1 MSSKGFTHLHLHS
14 QYSLLDGAVTFE
26 GLFARC
32 KKLGMNA
39 VAVTDHG
46 NMFGAVEF
54 YTKAKAAEIK
64 PILGIEAYIA
74 PGSRFDRTKTSISDA
89 AYHLILLAEN
99 HTGYQNLLKLAS
111 TGYVDG
117 FYYRPRIDKEIL
129 AECHEGLICATACL
143 KGEVT
148 AAAAAGDMKA
158 ARQAAESYLKIFGPQ
173 RFFIEIQR
181 HQSDGPDPTAALID
195 LANELGIGLIAT
207 NDVHFLSEDD
217 HEAHN
222 CLCAISTGKHAD
234 DPDRMIYPP
243 DVYLKSDAEMR
254 KLFPEAQQACDNTIA
269 IAERCHV
276 ELDLSTRHAPR
287 FRPPDGSTPEDY
299 LARLCLEGI
308 KDRYGEMTPQIKERL
323 DRELQVIQSKGFSSY
338 FLIVW
343 DFCNHARKHNI
354 PLGARGSGVGT
365 LVGYCLGLCSV
376 DPLRYDLLFER
387 FMDPARNE
395 MPDIDIDMCQ
405 VHRQE
410 IIEYVRQKYGQVAQI
425 ITFGT
430 MKAKAVIRD
439 ICRVLGVPLA
449 EADRLA
455 KLVPFS
461 LDMTLDK
468 ALETEPELKK
478 AYDENEL
485 TRRVID
491 VGRKLEGLARHASV
505 HAAGVV
511 IADEPLTNFVPLY
524 KAPGTEDIITQYE
537 GPMVEKVGLLKMDF
551 LGLKTL
557 SVLERARQLIQQ
569 KHGVDLDLEK
579 LDITDPKTFKIF
591 ADGKTKGVFQFE
603 SGGMQDL
610 LMKMKPDRIEDLIA
624 ANALYRPGP
633 MILIPDYIDRKHG
646 ARWSL
651 PHPIMTEVLQETY
664 GIMCIHEDTRIAMA
678 DGTEKPIRDVRIGDN
693 VQSLNRATS
702 RFEVKQCHGCGPTR
716 RANGVK
722 ITLENGFSVTLTDDH
737 QVYTFDGMKEAGR
750 LDPACDLV
758 AVGRHLP
765 QAHVTARHLAPWL
778 GADEDVAYLL
788 GSLIGDGAMTGK
800 GISLATGREEDH
812 RKLLAWMHERL
823 PSLHAHEYFH
833 GRSWYLSLSHPQLL
847 NDPSHGNRK
856 TRLHQLIESLGMKVS
871 AQHKHV
877 PEVIFRCSPK
887 VRAAFLAGLLDAD
900 GCTAVGTRK
909 GAVCF
914 LSSCSLA
921 LLEDVRHL
929 CELEGIP
936 TTIRT
941 NRIQFWDLQTL
952 ARITEPF
959 LLVRRFA
966 GRLTRGQSVGW
977 IPRSRLL
984 EAVPTSE
991 SLRAFSR
998 RTGIMRAGMKHDF
1011 PFVKSVT
1018 ALKAGIDLGGLR
1030 YYRIAKIERVQDQ
1043 QFYGMSVADHHNLVA
1058 NGIVVKNCYQEQVMR
1073 ICNRMGD
1080 IPLRDAYTLIKAI
1093 SKKKASIIVKEKERF
1108 LTGCVGKG
1116 LKKEEAEQ
1124 IFELIERFAGYGFN
1138 KSHSTRYAFIAY
1150 QTAYLKAHWPVE
1162 FMAALLTYEM
1172 GDTDKIVEYIAECQ
1186 SMGVE
1191 VMAPDINDSDVDFTP
1206 LYKETGQGDK
1216 GVIRFGLAAVKGVGE
1231 KAVEQMIAARRRI
1244 GRFQS
1249 LFHFC
1254 ENVDL
1259 RAVNKQVIEALIK
1272 GGAFDRL
1279 GGNRHQMMVALE
1291 RAMEVGASL
1300 QLDKINGQMNFF
1312 GQMTKETDYAED
1324 HKQLPD
1330 VPPWP
1335 ELQMLAFEKQVLGF
1349 YVTSNPLSQHAEAI
1363 NDYSTTNSA
1372 RLAQSSGTSDGQSNG
1387 HTNGNGNGE
1396 KLVTI
1401 GGMITKIRY
1410 NLTKTG
1416 RNAGSKMAV
1425 FTLEDLQGQ
1434 IEVVLFP
1441 DALAELAPLLVE
1453 DTVVFVRGKADYR
1466 RERPNIIASEM
1477 IPIDK
1482 AREKLA
1488 KGVRIRLDAR
1498 DVTKEKVMQIRSI
1511 CQSHKGSR
1519 PLSVVIMTD
1528 KGKVYA
1534 AADRSLS
1541 INPDVEFCRKMR
1553 QVVGDENFSLAK

>member
-1 MSSKGFTHLHLHS
+1 MPNKGFTHLHLHS

-26 GLFARC
+26 GLFGRC

-54 YTKAKAAEIK
+54 YTKARAAEIK
-64 PILGIEAYIA
+64 PIIGIEAYIA
-74 PGSRFDRTKTSISDA
+74 PGSRFDRTKTSISEA
-89 AYHLILLAEN
+89 AYHLVLLAEN
-99 HTGYQNLLKLAS
+99 NTGYRNLLKLAS
-111 TGYVDG
+111 TGYLDG

-129 AECHEGLICATACL
+129 AECHEGIICATACL

-148 AAAAAGDMKA
+148 AAAAHGDMKA
-158 ARQAAESYLKIFGPQ
+158 ARQAAESYLKIFGPE

-181 HQSDGPDPTAALID
+181 HQGGGPDPTQALID
-195 LANELGIGLIAT
+195 LANEMGIGLIAT
-207 NDVHFLSEDD
+207 NDVHFLNEDD
-217 HEAHN
+217 YEAHN
-222 CLCAISTGKHAD
+222 ALCAISTGKHAD

-254 KLFPEAQQACDNTIA
+254 KLFPEALQACDNTMA
-269 IAERCHV
+269 IAERCNV
-276 ELDLSTRHAPR
+276 ELDLKTQHAPR
-287 FRPPDGSTPEDY
+287 YRPPDGSTPEDY
-299 LARLCLEGI
+299 LARLCLEGV
-308 KDRYGEMTPQIKERL
+308 KYRYGDMTPQIKERL

-343 DFCNHARKHNI
+343 DFCNHARQHHI

-365 LVGYCLGLCSV
+365 LVGYCLGLCDV

-395 MPDIDIDMCQ
+395 MPDIDIDICQ
-405 VHRQE
+405 AHRQE
-410 IIEYVRQKYGQVAQI
+410 VIDYVRKKYGQVAQI

-439 ICRVLGVPLA
+439 VCRVLAVPLA

-468 ALETEPELKK
+468 ALQTEPELKK

-491 VGRKLEGLARHASV
+491 IGRKLEGLARHASV

-511 IADEPLTNFVPLY
+511 VADEPLTDFVPLY
-524 KAPGTEDIITQYE
+524 KAPGTEDIITQFE
-537 GPMVEKVGLLKMDF
+537 GPIVEKVGLLKMDF

-557 SVLERARQLIQQ
+557 SVLERARQLVKQ
-569 KHGVDLDLEK
+569 KHGVDIDLEK
-579 LDITDPKTFKIF
+579 LPLDDAKTFKIF

-610 LMKMKPDRIEDLIA
+610 LMKMRPDRIEDLIA

-646 ARWSL
+646 AKWSL

-664 GIMCIHEDTRIAMA
+664 GIMT
-678 DGTEKPIRDVRIGDN
+678 
-693 VQSLNRATS
+693 
-702 RFEVKQCHGCGPTR
+702 
-716 RANGVK
+716 
-722 ITLENGFSVTLTDDH
+722 
-737 QVYTFDGMKEAGR
+737 
-750 LDPACDLV
+750 
-758 AVGRHLP
+758 
-765 QAHVTARHLAPWL
+765 
-778 GADEDVAYLL
+778 
-788 GSLIGDGAMTGK
+788 
-800 GISLATGREEDH
+800 
-812 RKLLAWMHERL
+812 
-823 PSLHAHEYFH
+823 
-833 GRSWYLSLSHPQLL
+833 
-847 NDPSHGNRK
+847 
-856 TRLHQLIESLGMKVS
+856 
-871 AQHKHV
+871 
-877 PEVIFRCSPK
+877 
-887 VRAAFLAGLLDAD
+887 
-900 GCTAVGTRK
+900 
-909 GAVCF
+909 
-914 LSSCSLA
+914 
-921 LLEDVRHL
+921 
-929 CELEGIP
+929 
-936 TTIRT
+936 
-941 NRIQFWDLQTL
+941 
-952 ARITEPF
+952 
-959 LLVRRFA
+959 
-966 GRLTRGQSVGW
+966 
-977 IPRSRLL
+977 
-984 EAVPTSE
+984 
-991 SLRAFSR
+991 
-998 RTGIMRAGMKHDF
+998 
-1011 PFVKSVT
+1011 
-1018 ALKAGIDLGGLR
+1018 
-1030 YYRIAKIERVQDQ
+1030 
-1043 QFYGMSVADHHNLVA
+1043 
-1058 NGIVVKNCYQEQVMR
+1058 YQEQVMR

-1093 SKKKASIIVKEKERF
+1093 SKKKASIIQKEKARF
-1108 LTGCVGKG
+1108 LAGCVAKG
-1116 LKKEEAEQ
+1116 MSKGEAEQ

-1150 QTAYLKAHWPVE
+1150 QTAYMKAHWPVE

-1172 GDTDKIVEYIAECQ
+1172 GDTEKIVDYIAECQ
-1186 SMGVE
+1186 GMGVE

-1206 LYKETGQGDK
+1206 LYKETGQGDR

-1231 KAVEQMIAARRRI
+1231 KAVEHMIAARGRV
-1244 GRFQS
+1244 GRFRS

-1259 RAVNKQVIEALIK
+1259 RAVNKQVIDALIK

-1279 GGNRHQMMVALE
+1279 GGNRHQMTVALE

-1300 QLDKINGQMNFF
+1300 QSDKVSGQMNFF
-1312 GQMTKETDYAED
+1312 GQMTKENDYAED

-1330 VPPWP
+1330 LPPWP
-1335 ELQMLAFEKQVLGF
+1335 EMQMLTYEKQVLGF

-1363 NDYSTTNSA
+1363 NDYSITNTVQ
-1372 RLAQSSGTSDGQSNG
+1372 LAQSIGPGNG
-1387 HTNGNGNGE
+1387 NGNGSGNGNGE
-1396 KLVTI
+1396 KLVTV

-1410 NLTKTG
+1410 NTTKTG

-1425 FTLEDLQGQ
+1425 FVLEDLQGQ

-1441 DALAELAPLLVE
+1441 ETLSEFAPLLVE

-1466 RERPNIIASEM
+1466 RERPNILASEI
-1477 IPIDK
+1477 IPLEK

-1488 KGVRIRLDAR
+1488 KGVCIRLDAR
-1498 DVTKEKVMQIRSI
+1498 EVTKEKVMQIRSI
-1511 CQSHKGSR
+1511 CQFHKGSR
-1519 PLSVVIMTD
+1519 PLSIVIATD

-1534 AADRSLS
+1534 TADRSLG
-1541 INPDVEFCRKMR
+1541 INPDIEFCRKMR
-1553 QVVGDENFSLAK
+1553 QVVGDENFALAK